1 MTYNRITKTEMK
13 ILEFFTINIGK
24 QFTILEIARQI
35 KTSYP
40 ITHEYIQKLADKNL
54 IMVEKQGKSNLCSFN
69 YKRANQDVFYVEQLR
84 AGNLIKKNKNLA
96 VLTSDIKSKVDY
108 YFYILLLFGSF
119 AEGTQNKQSDIDLL
133 MIIPEPENPEKF
145 ESKIH
150 SITSI
155 YPLEIHLTVINEK
168 SFIEM
173 LAGKDVTNVAK
184 EVLNNHIILYGI
196 ENYYKLIATAK

>member
-1 MTYNRITKTEMK
+1 MVYNTLTQTEMK
-13 ILEFFTINIGK
+13 ILEFFTMNIEK
-24 QFTILEIARQI
+24 QFTIREIARQI

-40 ITHEYIQKLADKNL
+40 ITHECIQKLANKNL
-54 IMVEKQGKSNLCSFN
+54 IMIEKQGKSKLCSFN
-69 YKRANQDVFYVEQLR
+69 YKRANQDVFYTEQIE
-84 AGNLIKKNKNLA
+84 AGNLLQKNKNLN
-96 VLTSDIKSKVDY
+96 VLVNDIKLKIGHS
-108 YFYILLLFGSF
+108 FYILLLFGSF
-119 AEGTQNKQSDIDLL
+119 AKGTQNKQSDIDLL
-133 MIIPEPENPEKF
+133 MIIPESENIEKF

-150 SITSI
+150 SIISI
-155 YPLEIHLTVINEK
+155 YPLEIHLTIINEK